1 MTDEASAAVTV
12 QGVVKRFAGNLAL
25 DDVSLTV
32 PGGQLHAIIG
42 PNGAGK
48 STLFG
53 VIAGEY
59 YPDRGSVHV
68 EGRDVTRMAAHR
80 RVRAGVARAFQVA
93 RIFPDMTVRQ
103 NVAAAVI
110 AADGSARVFWR
121 GKPLQRASSTVSE
134 ALQRLG
140 LTDVGNQLARSLS
153 QGDRKRLEIAMA
165 LVLRPK
171 LLLLDE
177 PTAGMSP
184 EETAATVE
192 LVRELWSLGGL
203 TVLLTEHDMQVV
215 FDLAQQLTVL
225 DRGHVLC
232 TGDPEAVRGRD
243 DVREIYLGRS
253 HGAA

>member
-1 MTDEASAAVTV
+1 MSGEATAVEV
-12 QGVVKRFAGNLAL
+12 RGVVKRFAGNLAL

-32 PGGQLHAIIG
+32 PAGQLHAIIG

-53 VIAGEY
+53 VIAGEHR
-59 YPDRGSVHV
+59 PDRGTVWV
-68 EGRDVTRMAAHR
+68 AGRDVTRMAAHR

-93 RIFPDMTVRQ
+93 RIFPEMTVRQ

-110 AADGSARVFWR
+110 AANGSSRVFWR
-121 GKPLQRASSTVSE
+121 GKPLWTASGAADE
-134 ALQRLG
+134 ALERLSLAAAG
-140 LTDVGNQLARSLS
+140 DRPARSLS

-184 EETAATVE
+184 EETASTVE
-192 LVRELWSLGGL
+192 LIRGIWSLGGL
-203 TVLLTEHDMQVV
+203 TVMLTEHDMQVV

-232 TGDPEAVRGRD
+232 SGDPAAIRARD
-243 DVREIYLGRS
+243 DVKEIYLGRA

>member
-1 MTDEASAAVTV
+1 MNDEATSAAEVR
-12 QGVVKRFAGNLAL
+12 GVVKRFAGNLAL

-32 PGGQLHAIIG
+32 TAGQLHAVIG

-59 YPDRGSVHV
+59 RPDRGNVLV
-68 EGRDVTRMAAHR
+68 AGRDVTRMAAHR

-93 RIFPDMTVRQ
+93 RIFPDMSVRQ

-110 AADGSARVFWR
+110 AANGSARVFWR
-121 GKPLQRASSTVSE
+121 GKPLRSAAVTVNGVLE
-134 ALQRLG
+134 RVG
-140 LTDVGNQLARSLS
+140 LAAISDRLARALS

-165 LVLRPK
+165 LMLRPK

-184 EETAATVE
+184 EETASTVG
-192 LVRELWSLGGL
+192 LVRELWSQGGL
-203 TVLLTEHDMQVV
+203 SVLLTEHDMQVV

-232 TGDPEAVRGRD
+232 SGDPADVRERD
-243 DVREIYLGRS
+243 DVKEIYLGRS
-253 HGAA
+253 HGTG

>member
-1 MTDEASAAVTV
+1 MTVETASAVEV
-12 QGVVKRFAGNLAL
+12 RGVVKHFAGVPAL

-32 PGGQLHAIIG
+32 PAGQLHAVIG

-53 VIAGEY
+53 VIAGEHR
-59 YPDRGSVHV
+59 PDRGTVRIA
-68 EGRDVTRMAAHR
+68 GRDVTRMAPHR
-80 RVRAGVARAFQVA
+80 RVKAGVARAFQVA

-110 AADGSARVFWR
+110 AANGSARVFWR
-121 GKPLQRASSTVSE
+121 GKPLRNASGAVDE
-134 ALQRLG
+134 ALELLA
-140 LTDVGNQLARSLS
+140 LTAIGGRLARELS

-165 LVLRPK
+165 LMLQPA

-184 EETAATVE
+184 EETAATVA
-192 LVRELWSLGGL
+192 LVRQLWSLGGL

-215 FDLAQQLTVL
+215 FNLAQQLTVL
-225 DRGHVLC
+225 DRGRVLC
-232 TGDPEAVRGRD
+232 SGDPAAIRERD
-243 DVREIYLGRS
+243 DVKEIYLGRS

>member
-1 MTDEASAAVTV
+1 MSDPSAVELR
-12 QGVVKRFAGNLAL
+12 GVIKRFAGNLAL
-25 DDVSLTV
+25 DDVSLV
-32 PGGQLHAIIG
+32 IPAGQLHAVIG

-53 VIAGEY
+53 VIAGEHR
-59 YPDRGSVHV
+59 PERGSVHV
-68 EGRDVTRMAAHR
+68 AGRNVTRMAAHR
-80 RVRAGVARAFQVA
+80 RVKAGVARAFQVA
-93 RIFPDMTVRQ
+93 HIFPDMTVRQ
-103 NVAAAVI
+103 NVTAAVL
-110 AADGSARVFWR
+110 AANGAARIFWR
-121 GKPLQRASSTVSE
+121 GKPLRTAAAAVDD
-134 ALQRLG
+134 ALAQMG
-140 LTDVGNQLARSLS
+140 LAKVGERVARVLS

-165 LVLRPK
+165 LVLRPT

-184 EETAATVE
+184 EETASTVA
-192 LVRELWSLGGL
+192 LVRELWSRGGL

-232 TGDPEAVRGRD
+232 SGEPTEIRERE
-243 DVREIYLGRS
+243 DVKEIYLGRS

>member
-1 MTDEASAAVTV
+1 MSSETAAVEV
-12 QGVVKRFAGNLAL
+12 RGVVKRFAGNPAL
-25 DDVSLTV
+25 DDVDLTV
-32 PGGQLHAIIG
+32 PAGQLHAVIG

-53 VIAGEY
+53 VIAGEHR
-59 YPDRGSVHV
+59 PERGTIHIA
-68 EGRDVTRMAAHR
+68 GRDVTRMAAHR

-103 NVAAAVI
+103 NVVAAVI
-110 AADGSARVFWR
+110 AANGSARVFWR
-121 GKPLQRASSTVSE
+121 GKPLRSAAAAVDE
-134 ALQRLG
+134 ALERLA
-140 LTDVGNQLARSLS
+140 LTAIGDRVARALS

-165 LVLRPK
+165 LMLRPK

-192 LVRELWSLGGL
+192 LVREIWSLGGL

-215 FDLAQQLTVL
+215 FNLAQQLTVL

-232 TGDPEAVRGRD
+232 SGDPAAIRERD
-243 DVREIYLGRS
+243 DVKEMYLGRS
-253 HGAA
+253 DGAA

>member
-1 MTDEASAAVTV
+1 MTGEAATAVEV
-12 QGVVKRFAGNLAL
+12 RGVVKRFAGTLAL

-32 PGGQLHAIIG
+32 RAGQLHAVIG

-59 YPDRGSVHV
+59 RPDRGTVHV
-68 EGRDVTRMAAHR
+68 AGRDVTRVASHR

-103 NVAAAVI
+103 NVAAAVV
-110 AADGSARVFWR
+110 AANGSARVFWR
-121 GKPLQRASSTVSE
+121 GKPLQSASSAVNE
-134 ALQRLG
+134 ALERLG
-140 LTDVGNQLARSLS
+140 LIAIGDQVARALS

-184 EETAATVE
+184 EETASTVE
-192 LVRELWSLGGL
+192 LVRGLWSRGGL

-232 TGDPEAVRGRD
+232 SGNPAAVRERD
-243 DVREIYLGRS
+243 DVKEIYLGRS